1 MGVSSFDDFTPNYFF
16 MNRTVLALGVVSS
29 LLISSI
35 VPASVSASM
44 HSYQDSWMKM
54 SHKDL
59 FSEYLIAHG
68 YYQEWAN
75 IKDRRMWIMKFQ
87 NENGLRETW
96 SLNIHTRVAIKKA
109 IKLPNII
116 ETAVA
121 TPILSTL
128 VTAVKA
134 GWLVEALSGEGP
146 FTVFAPTNDAF
157 GKIPSATLS
166 ALLTPEKKNDLVN
179 ILTFH
184 VVSGKALSSDLKDG
198 QEITTLQWGKLKV
211 KITDGKVYINGA
223 QVVLADVKTKNGV
236 VHVIDTVLLP

>member
-1 MGVSSFDDFTPNYFF
+1 
-16 MNRTVLALGVVSS
+16 MNRTIISLGVVSS
-29 LLISSI
+29 LLIASVAPI
-35 VPASVSASM
+35 SVSAGDHMNDKTHMSM
-44 HSYQDSWMKM
+44 KHSDK
-54 SHKDL
+54 
-59 FSEYLIAHG
+59 FSVYLIAHG
-68 YYQEWAN
+68 YYTDGASMKE
-75 IKDRRMWIMKFQ
+75 RRMGIMKFQ
-87 NENGLRETW
+87 KENNLRETG
-96 SLNIHTRVAIKKA
+96 SLNIHTRVAIMKA
-109 IKLPNII
+109 MKLPNIV

-128 VTAVKA
+128 VAAVQA
-134 GWLVEALSGEGP
+134 GGLVDTLANDGP

-157 GKIPSATLS
+157 AKIPSATLT

-184 VVSGKALSSDLKDG
+184 VVSGKAFSQDLKDG